1 MSIPTFQ
8 SHNTTKLFKIG
19 EDTFTAKSLSIQYN
33 IDTSNNTFGYAK
45 IIQQGSQTIDIT
57 ISVDYNQT
65 NSNYFFNLFDKS
77 RQPGNYASDYKF
89 DISSAE
95 FVANGCI
102 IKSITSDPTTN
113 LIVMDIRSD
122 YSKVKPLDE
131 RRDEIIDEILNE
143 TSQNKNNIN

>member
-1 MSIPTFQ
+1 MI
-8 SHNTTKLFKIG
+8 NKWFKIG
-19 EDTFTAKSLSIQYN
+19 DDNFTARDISIQFS
-33 IDTSNNTFGYAK
+33 IDTANNTFGYAK
-45 IIQQGSQTIDIT
+45 IVQSGHQTIDIT
-57 ISVDYNQT
+57 ISVDYNQN
-65 NSNYFFNLFDKS
+65 NSNYFFNLYDKKNQMIS
-77 RQPGNYASDYKF
+77 ASDYKF

-122 YSKVKPLDE
+122 YSKVKPIDE

-143 TSQNKNNIN
+143 TSDNKNNIN

>member
-1 MSIPTFQ
+1 MI
-8 SHNTTKLFKIG
+8 NKWFKIG
-19 EDTFTAKSLSIQYN
+19 DDNFTAKDISIQFS
-33 IDTSNNTFGYAK
+33 IDTANNTFGYAK
-45 IIQQGSQTIDIT
+45 IVHSGHQTIDIT
-57 ISVDYNQT
+57 ISVDNNQN
-65 NSNYFFNLFDKS
+65 NSNYFFNLYDKKNQMIS
-77 RQPGNYASDYKF
+77 ASDYKF

-122 YSKVKPLDE
+122 YSKVKPIDE

-143 TSQNKNNIN
+143 TSDNKNNIN

>member
-1 MSIPTFQ
+1 MI
-8 SHNTTKLFKIG
+8 NKWFKIG
-19 EDTFTAKSLSIQYN
+19 NDDFTARDISIQFS
-33 IDTSNNTFGYAK
+33 IDTANNTFGYAK
-45 IIQQGSQTIDIT
+45 IVHSGHQTIDIT

-113 LIVMDIRSD
+113 LIVMDIISD
-122 YSKVKPLDE
+122 YSKVKPIDE

-143 TSQNKNNIN
+143 TYQNKNNIN

>member
-1 MSIPTFQ
+1 MI
-8 SHNTTKLFKIG
+8 NKWFKIG
-19 EDTFTAKSLSIQYN
+19 NDDFTARDISIQFS
-33 IDTSNNTFGYAK
+33 IDTANNTFGYAK
-45 IIQQGSQTIDIT
+45 IVHSGHQTIDIT

-89 DISSAE
+89 DICSAE
-95 FVANGCI
+95 FMANGCI

>member
-1 MSIPTFQ
+1 MI
-8 SHNTTKLFKIG
+8 NKWFKIG
-19 EDTFTAKSLSIQYN
+19 NDDFTARDISIQFS
-33 IDTSNNTFGYAK
+33 IDTANNTFGYAK
-45 IIQQGSQTIDIT
+45 IVHSGYQTIDIT
-57 ISVDYNQT
+57 ISVDYNQS

-95 FVANGCI
+95 FMANGCI

>member
-1 MSIPTFQ
+1 MI
-8 SHNTTKLFKIG
+8 NKWFKIG
-19 EDTFTAKSLSIQYN
+19 DDNFTAKDISIQFS
-33 IDTSNNTFGYAK
+33 IDTANNTFGYAK
-45 IIQQGSQTIDIT
+45 IVHSGHQTIDIT
-57 ISVDYNQT
+57 ISVDNNQN
-65 NSNYFFNLFDKS
+65 NSNYFFNLYDKKNQMIS
-77 RQPGNYASDYKF
+77 ASDYKF

-122 YSKVKPLDE
+122 YSKVKPIDE

-143 TSQNKNNIN
+143 TSENNII